1 MNNPKSGAFADSKI
15 PLGPQPIAFHMHAM
29 MCDFFP
35 PFPFELEPA
44 DQANVFKAQVTFMRT
59 YFQASLDYFKD
70 IEGIINKY
78 IH

>member
-1 MNNPKSGAFADSKI
+1 MSNSRSGASADSKTPPI
-15 PLGPQPIAFHMHAM
+15 PRPPAFIMHAM

-35 PFPFELEPA
+35 PFPFDLEPA